1 MTLKTFIFSS
11 PYASRKSVKRFKAL
25 TYKKHQILSHYTRLI
40 SRSQQKSMEADS
52 FSGARSWQ
60 LNASWCIFGLVWSKL
75 VYMIGLI
82 ALITMQWLFF
92 QKVKIIQKKFPTHL
106 VTGMNVQNVHAF
118 VWLEF
123 VQRILLVNFH
133 FLYFFL
139 QVDNIRWIQVNALK
153 ILYYS

>member
-40 SRSQQKSMEADS
+40 SRSHS

-92 QKVKIIQKKFPTHL
+92 QKVKIIQKKFPTDL
-106 VTGMNVQNVHAF
+106 VTGMNMQTVHAF

-153 ILYYS
+153 ILYFS

>member
-1 MTLKTFIFSS
+1 MT
-11 PYASRKSVKRFKAL
+11 
-25 TYKKHQILSHYTRLI
+25 
-40 SRSQQKSMEADS
+40 
-52 FSGARSWQ
+52 
-60 LNASWCIFGLVWSKL
+60 
-75 VYMIGLI
+75 
-82 ALITMQWLFF
+82 FF

-106 VTGMNVQNVHAF
+106 VTGMNVQNVYAF

-123 VQRILLVNFH
+123 VQRILVNFH